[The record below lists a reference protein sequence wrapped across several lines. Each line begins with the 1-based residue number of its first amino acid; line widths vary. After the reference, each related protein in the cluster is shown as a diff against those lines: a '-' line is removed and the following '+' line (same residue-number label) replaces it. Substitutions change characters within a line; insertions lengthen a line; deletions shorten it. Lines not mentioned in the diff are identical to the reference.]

1 MSSGSADTLRTAENF
16 DAIFIGDYEVRAL
29 RYVGKV
35 RAGFTRAVRAI
46 VFERF
51 QGLETK
57 TCPFKNLPDARRGQW
72 AKD

>member
-1 MSSGSADTLRTAENF
+1 MRSLSAITRSARSD
-16 DAIFIGDYEVRAL
+16 
-29 RYVGKV
+29 VGKV